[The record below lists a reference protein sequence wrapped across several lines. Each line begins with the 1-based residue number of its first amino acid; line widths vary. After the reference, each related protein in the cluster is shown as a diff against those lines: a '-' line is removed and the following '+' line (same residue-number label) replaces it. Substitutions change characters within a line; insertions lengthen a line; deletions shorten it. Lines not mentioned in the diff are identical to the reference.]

1 MCTKANDFLPVDQLL
16 NNQHNLFCN
25 VFSVISYIHLP
36 FDDFIIGYCWR
47 EKMPVL
53 QFSPWNTLCVSSS
66 QFVVVGGSWNRMG
79 GFAEFIAREI
89 GHPHVKREELSISKP
104 GSDRFAFYKIGPVL
118 SISVSSARVDWR
130 VESTAK
136 ISFSLIVAI
145 NSATAN
151 HVSNPLFLLSMT
163 SQCWFFLGWEFWPS
177 TEHYNCW
184 VQRNTINCQAEL
196 GVGKSCA
203 CKQICIFGDLQ
214 IWACVGHSGPQQS
227 S

>member
-1 MCTKANDFLPVDQLL
+1 MKYLVCVFLAVCGGGRKLEQDGR
-16 NNQHNLFCN
+16 
-25 VFSVISYIHLP
+25 V
-36 FDDFIIGYCWR
+36 CWVHR
-47 EKMPVL
+47 PRDRPP
-53 QFSPWNTLCVSSS
+53 S
-66 QFVVVGGSWNRMG
+66 
-79 GFAEFIAREI
+79 
-89 GHPHVKREELSISKP
+89 REERGAKYLKARQWPICFLQ
-104 GSDRFAFYKIGPVL
+104 DRPCA

-130 VESTAK
+130 IESIAK

-163 SQCWFFLGWEFWPS
+163 SPCWFFLDWEFWPS